1 MILYKDINFIFL
13 LKNTIYLNDILTID
27 DYLQFKT
34 INKFV

>member
-13 LKNTIYLNDILTID
+13 LKNAIYLNDILTID